1 MLTELKCVHG
11 KNRSGSYYG
20 KANVITDNQ
29 GRMFLQSYNTIVC
42 GIVDGKVEKYWPD
55 YSLTTMQHI
64 NDFLQQNQFSGYS
77 KKEWEKLET
86 VSCPVQPVSVSYKAS
101 YY

>member
-1 MLTELKCVHG
+1 MLTELKCIYG

-20 KANVITDNQ
+20 KAHVITEDQ
-29 GRMFLQSYNTIVC
+29 GVFLQSYSTIVC
-42 GIVDGKVEKYWPD
+42 GIVDGKIEKYWNS
-55 YSLTTMQHI
+55 YSVTTMQHI
-64 NDFLQQNQFSGYS
+64 RDFLKQSGFDGLS

-86 VSCPVQPVSVSYKAS
+86 VSCPIQSVPVSYHAT